1 MSPLLAPALAL
12 GLLVQQLAPGT
23 PPVAPPALPAESAPP
38 PAPPEAAPPPPA
50 WPPPAPPPSAWPPP
64 PPVWPPAPYAAPYPP
79 AETTIAAGL
88 PPTGVFE
95 KGLGLNLLQL
105 GPLEVFSSGGSAYGV
120 ALGLGVELDLSPRT
134 ALRIPLEI
142 NYAGSSNTD
151 LSGVQQST
159 VFAYVGLSPGIVYR
173 FRSERD
179 QRWTAY
185 AGGALKLGGFMFG
198 RQLLGVA
205 PNPPPATQQ
214 EFTRAGAAPDLMAG
228 FLFTPFR
235 WLTWRIAVD
244 YTYIF
249 VAHASVHALS
259 ETFGPQLSF

>member
-12 GLLVQQLAPGT
+12 GLLVQQQLSPGT
-23 PPVAPPALPAESAPP
+23 PPAPEQQAAAPAL
-38 PAPPEAAPPPPA
+38 PPPPA
-50 WPPPAPPPSAWPPP
+50 WPPPPPDPDE
-64 PPVWPPAPYAAPYPP
+64 APYPP
-79 AETTIAAGL
+79 AATIIGGL

-105 GPLEVFSSGGSAYGV
+105 GPLEVISSGDAAYGV
-120 ALGLGVELDLSPRT
+120 ALGLGVEIDLGPRT

-151 LSGVQQST
+151 GSGVEQST

-185 AGGALKLGGFMFG
+185 LGGALKLGGFMFG

-205 PNPPPATQQ
+205 PNPPPATMQ

-235 WLTWRIAVD
+235 WLTWRIALD

-249 VAHASVHALS
+249 VAHTSVHALS
-259 ETFGPQLSF
+259 ETIGPQLSF

>member
-12 GLLVQQLAPGT
+12 GLLVQQQLPPGT
-23 PPVAPPALPAESAPP
+23 PPAPEPPAAA
-38 PAPPEAAPPPPA
+38 PAPLPPPA
-50 WPPPAPPPSAWPPP
+50 WPPP
-64 PPVWPPAPYAAPYPP
+64 PPAPDEAPYPP
-79 AETTIAAGL
+79 AATIIGGL

-105 GPLEVFSSGGSAYGV
+105 GPLEVISSGDAAYGV
-120 ALGLGVELDLSPRT
+120 ALGLGVEIDLGPRT

-151 LSGVQQST
+151 GSGVEQST

-185 AGGALKLGGFMFG
+185 LGGALKLGGFMFG
-198 RQLLGVA
+198 RHLLGVA
-205 PNPPPATQQ
+205 PNPPPATMQ

-235 WLTWRIAVD
+235 WLTWRIALD

-249 VAHASVHALS
+249 VAHTSVHALS
-259 ETFGPQLSF
+259 ETIGPQLSF

>member
-12 GLLVQQLAPGT
+12 GLLVQQPN
-23 PPVAPPALPAESAPP
+23 E
-38 PAPPEAAPPPPA
+38 
-50 WPPPAPPPSAWPPP
+50 
-64 PPVWPPAPYAAPYPP
+64 APYPP
-79 AETTIAAGL
+79 AATIIGGL

-105 GPLEVFSSGGSAYGV
+105 GPLEVISAGDAAYGV
-120 ALGLGVELDLSPRT
+120 ALGLGVEIDLGPRT

-151 LSGVQQST
+151 GNGVEQST

-185 AGGALKLGGFMFG
+185 LGGALKLGGFMFG

-205 PNPPPATQQ
+205 PNPPPATMQ

-235 WLTWRIAVD
+235 WLTWRIALD

-249 VAHASVHALS
+249 VAHTGVHTLS
-259 ETFGPQLSF
+259 ETIGPQLSF